1 MEQKGNEDMKK
12 WYVAKNKRI
21 IQLCLITVLLAL
33 TVGCAGGTQ
42 LHNISGIEG
51 DILSSSEDVRPAA
64 SGQPMQ
70 ATKFGVIATPMPEF
84 EAPPLPET
92 APVVFES
99 GGKFGYMDSAGN
111 VLLPAEY
118 DFAEEFYNG
127 VGRFRLDSMENGEE
141 QFQWF
146 SLSPNGKVAEYDA
159 VGAFYQS
166 PWLATATKDG
176 KYGLVNTNFDEI
188 LPLEYDLITFRQ
200 EDTGI
205 TTCYAIKGDS
215 MVQIDLANKTIYSYE
230 PYDDTKSN
238 YADVID
244 IADYNVAIINSMV
257 TVNGKSDRI
266 GNAIPFPI
274 LNMVEFDVYEETEKV
289 FTGNGKVVDGAYEG
303 TLLLHFDGFDLG
315 ERDFFAV
322 PSGETVFPRPVT
334 VQTDVAAYD
343 ETAKKFLADANIE
356 NTPYTIGKVL
366 TGDFLDS
373 GETSA
378 LVQLSETTA
387 FRESLWKV
395 SRSEDEYKQ
404 DKVAVFSAILLLP
417 DATKPLEY
425 QVVSQQMWQEERA
438 IMGGATYLKMAAQ
451 LQGDSLY
458 EVLLQNVY
466 YEGGDYSVISLENK

>member
-1 MEQKGNEDMKK
+1 MKVLEK
-12 WYVAKNKRI
+12 ARNAKRKRRI
-21 IQLCLITVLLAL
+21 AVCLITVLLTL
-33 TVGCAGGTQ
+33 TVGCTGGAQ
-42 LHNISGIEG
+42 SKNNLDSKS
-51 DILSSSEDVRPAA
+51 DVPAKSSDA
-64 SGQPMQ
+64 SSNSPTKPLQ

-92 APVVFES
+92 VPVVFES
-99 GGKFGYMDSAGN
+99 GGKYGYMDSAGN

-118 DFAEEFYNG
+118 DFAEEFHNG

-146 SLSPNGKVAEYDA
+146 DLSPNGKVAVYDA

-188 LPLEYDLITFRQ
+188 LPLEYDLITFTQ

-205 TTCYAIKGDS
+205 TCYAIKGDS

-257 TVNGKSDRI
+257 TVKGKSDKI
-266 GNAIPFPI
+266 GSAIPFPI
-274 LNMVEFDVYEETEKV
+274 LSMVEFDVYEETEKV
-289 FTGNGKVVDGAYEG
+289 FTGNGKVVDGSYEG

-322 PSGETVFPRPVT
+322 PSGQTVFPRPVT

-343 ETAKKFLADANIE
+343 ETAKKFLADTNIE

-373 GETSA
+373 GETAA

-387 FRESLWKV
+387 FRESIWKV

-425 QVVSQQMWQEERA
+425 QVVSQQMRQGEKA
-438 IMGGATYLKMAAQ
+438 IMAGATYLKMAAQ

-458 EVLLQNVY
+458 EVLLDNVY
-466 YEGGDYSVISLENK
+466 YEWGDYSVISLENK

>member
-1 MEQKGNEDMKK
+1 MKK

-21 IQLCLITVLLAL
+21 IQLCLITALLVL

-42 LHNISGIEG
+42 PHNIPGIEG
-51 DILSSSEDVRPAA
+51 EILFSSEDVGPAA
-64 SGQPMQ
+64 SGQPMR
-70 ATKFGVIATPMPEF
+70 ATKFGVIATKMPEF
-84 EAPPLPET
+84 ETPPLPET
-92 APVVFES
+92 TPVVFES
-99 GGKFGYMDSAGN
+99 NGKFGYMDAAGN

-118 DFAEEFYNG
+118 DLAEEFHNG
-127 VGRFRLDSMENGEE
+127 VGRFCLGSMENGEE
-141 QFQWF
+141 QRQWF
-146 SLSPNGKVAEYDA
+146 VLSPNGKVAEYDA

-166 PWLATATKDG
+166 PFLATATKDG
-176 KYGLVNTNFDEI
+176 KYGLINTNFDEI
-188 LPLEYDLITFRQ
+188 LPLEYDLITLTQ
-200 EDTGI
+200 EDEGI
-205 TTCYAIKGDS
+205 TCYAVKADS

-238 YADVID
+238 YANVIE
-244 IADYNVAIINSMV
+244 IEDYNIVVMGGMV

-266 GNAIPFPI
+266 GSAIPFPI

-303 TLLLHFDGFDLG
+303 TLLLSFDGFDLG

-322 PSGETVFPRPVT
+322 PSGQTVFPRPVT
-334 VQTDVAAYD
+334 VQTDVAAYN
-343 ETAKKFLADANIE
+343 EMAKKFLADTNIE

-373 GETSA
+373 GKTSA
-378 LVQLSETTA
+378 LVQLSETA
-387 FRESLWKV
+387 EFRESLWKV

-425 QVVSQQMWQEERA
+425 QVVSQQMRQGAKA

-458 EVLLQNVY
+458 EVLLENVY
-466 YEGGDYSVISLENK
+466 YEGVDYSVISLENT